1 MTDEEYRDAAQDAAR
16 AKSAT
21 APPSVAEKAMLPTK
35 AKELVQRLH
44 NDEVVD
50 RVIDELLFE
59 IDSETYVG
67 IHRAGG
73 QRWIASVYHAGTTLH
88 FGQYDDALDA
98 ARARDKGMIK
108 LRGWDAD
115 NLNFPAADYR
125 GDEEFCRMV
134 STMTDV
140 EYRAAAQDAAR
151 ARNGTVRRSFKVG
164 ARGQLPPASPRE
176 SSQIGVLKSR
186 SSHKRKLV
194 AESVK
199 VAARDAERVR
209 EVKVRKVGEKY
220 AGVSLNKL
228 NKEDKWIAQVWHAS
242 TSWYFGSYVDQL
254 DAARARDKG
263 MIKLKGWD
271 ADKLNFPA
279 ADYRGDKEF
288 CRMVS
293 TMTDEEYRDAVRDA
307 ARTFVQ
313 PVIYAP
319 PRQKETKTEKLAKND
334 PWVGERVR
342 KWFPKQ
348 KAYYEGVI
356 AKAHYIDGE
365 VYYFI
370 EYDDGDEED
379 LSKDDLRAGQM
390 LKKWKSKCVGGEGPV
405 VKKRY
410 GELVAVKLQ
419 RREEK
424 PKQQRRVYVEQRP
437 LPPPPTKEA
446 VAKLLADV
454 RAAAEDEANNPT
466 RGADALAARRERERA
481 LANPVGGVVLGR
493 PQPPPAEDAGE
504 IRVLSHVLS
513 PAVAKEFKR
522 VHFMWKHRHG
532 LLDAAGSGKMD
543 LFKAIAAT
551 VRETRVVAINSF
563 ADNSN
568 EVIRRFDASAAL
580 AEAFARQLVAATT
593 LTMTDA
599 AAAAIDLPETLDYC
613 DGVEAFTIGDDDPR
627 VILRGELGARA
638 TRRIPAGTLLG
649 PHAAYACARV
659 EYHSRKFCVPVHGAR
674 RALDPSVRYTT
685 PLHAELDHD
694 AFAADFLSVAG
705 TELEESLGGIIADA
719 YGYGNLASAVNDP
732 AIDPFDVE
740 GTNDELR
747 VDTGVVNVH
756 LVEIVVHDFPF
767 MFHVAVNEIKEGEEL
782 LTEQG
787 QYFWEMIRSGRRRI
801 AAVSGGRMGA
811 LS

>member
-1 MTDEEYRDAAQDAAR
+1 
-16 AKSAT
+16 
-21 APPSVAEKAMLPTK
+21 
-35 AKELVQRLH
+35 
-44 NDEVVD
+44 
-50 RVIDELLFE
+50 
-59 IDSETYVG
+59 
-67 IHRAGG
+67 
-73 QRWIASVYHAGTTLH
+73 
-88 FGQYDDALDA
+88 
-98 ARARDKGMIK
+98 
-108 LRGWDAD
+108 
-115 NLNFPAADYR
+115 
-125 GDEEFCRMV
+125 
-134 STMTDV
+134 
-140 EYRAAAQDAAR
+140 
-151 ARNGTVRRSFKVG
+151 
-164 ARGQLPPASPRE
+164 
-176 SSQIGVLKSR
+176 
-186 SSHKRKLV
+186 
-194 AESVK
+194 
-199 VAARDAERVR
+199 
-209 EVKVRKVGEKY
+209 
-220 AGVSLNKL
+220 
-228 NKEDKWIAQVWHAS
+228 
-242 TSWYFGSYVDQL
+242 
-254 DAARARDKG
+254 

-313 PVIYAP
+313 PVVYAP
-319 PRQKETKTEKLAKND
+319 PRPKETKTEKLAKND

-454 RAAAEDEANNPT
+454 RAAADDEANNPT

-522 VHFMWKHRHG
+522 VHFKWKHRHG

-551 VRETRVVAINSF
+551 VRETRVVANNSF

-756 LVEIVVHDFPF
+756 LVEILVHNFPF